1 MARIFE
7 SMIQQNPNGTFQLA
21 LPATP
26 LNPMIAGKLIFAGYP
41 MLWVRLI
48 GHCQQARHIKQ
59 RQLRIASKAHTK
71 RRHFK
76 SVVKR

>member
-26 LNPMIAGKLIFAGYP
+26 LSPMIAGKPIFAGYAV
-41 MLWVRLI
+41 LWLRLI

-59 RQLRIASKAHTK
+59 CQLRIASTAHTK

-76 SVVKR
+76 CIVKC